1 MRITPFWID
10 LAERALWTFVQAFLA
25 ALTANGLNVVD
36 VGGWE
41 AAAIAGF
48 GAVLSLL
55 KSVAAHRLEE
65 LGTAQLIP
73 FRGGTYSHEPEVGHG

>member
-1 MRITPFWID
+1 MTPFWID
-10 LAERALWTFVQAFLA
+10 LLERMVWTFVQAFLA
-25 ALTANGLNVVD
+25 ALTANGLNIVD
-36 VGGWE
+36 LGGWE
-41 AAAIAGF
+41 AAAIAGL

-73 FRGGTYSHEPEVGHG
+73 FSRGTYSHESEAGHA